1 MLPHGVLSPVVC
13 IPLSVRFSKL
23 ASAKRDIHME
33 ILNAKASPLV
43 YKTPEIQS
51 EYYMGE
57 KKKEKGVEKKK
68 KKIAKYIRRKNYKIF
83 QPTALHDL

>member
-51 EYYMGE
+51 EYYMGK

-68 KKIAKYIRRKNYKIF
+68 KDSKIYKKKKL
-83 QPTALHDL
+83 QNLSAYSSP